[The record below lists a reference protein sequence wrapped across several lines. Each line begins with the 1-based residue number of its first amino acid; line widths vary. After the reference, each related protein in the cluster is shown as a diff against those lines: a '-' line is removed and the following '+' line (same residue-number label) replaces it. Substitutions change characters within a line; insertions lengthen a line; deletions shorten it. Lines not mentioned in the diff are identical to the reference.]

1 MESYETIIVGAGPAG
16 LNCAEVLGK
25 AGKKVLLLERNEE
38 IGPKVCAGG
47 LTGKSLEYFGIPDDL
62 LDYKFKEIT
71 IHTPRQSRKVASDI
85 VFAYTVDRKRFG
97 QWQAEKL
104 KKCNVDVRLKTRV
117 KEIGTDYVVIN
128 NNEKIGFKYLV
139 GADGSSSIVRSHLGI
154 KITDLVIAV
163 QYIIPTEKYKDFEMF
178 FDAELFGLGYA
189 WIFPHKGYAS
199 IGCGCDNKSLPAKKL
214 REGFDKWLTRQNIDI
229 SKGEFQAHPINYDF
243 RGCRFNNIFLAGD
256 AAGLASGMTGEG
268 IYQAL
273 ISGEEA
279 AKMIIDEKYVPVKL
293 QEILRKK
300 SVHNRALRF
309 FERSGWLL
317 KYEWEALAFLLKSQ
331 AFKKYLVNSFI

>member
-1 MESYETIIVGAGPAG
+1 MESYEVVIVGAGPAG

-25 AGKKVLLLERNEE
+25 AGKKVLLLERNAE

-47 LTGKSLEYFGIPDDL
+47 LTGKSLEYLGIPDEL
-62 LDYKFKEIT
+62 LDYKFKEI
-71 IHTPRQSRKVASDI
+71 IINTPLQSRTVSSDI
-85 VFAYTVDRKRFG
+85 FFAYTVDRKKFG
-97 QWQAEKL
+97 RWQAEKL
-104 KKCNVDVRLKTRV
+104 NKFDIDIRLKTRV
-117 KEIGTDYVVIN
+117 TEIGEDYIVIN
-128 NNEKIGFKYLV
+128 NSEKTGFKYLV
-139 GADGSSSIVRSHLGI
+139 GADGSSSTVRSYLGI

-163 QYIIPTEKYKDFEMF
+163 QYIIPTEKYKNFEMF
-178 FDAELFGLGYA
+178 FDSELFGLGYA

-199 IGCGCDNKSLPAKKL
+199 IGCGCDIKSMPAKKL
-214 REGFDKWLTRQNIDI
+214 REGFDKWLKSRNIDI
-229 SKGEFQAHPINYDF
+229 SQGIFQAHPINFDF
-243 RGCRFNNIFLAGD
+243 RGYKFDNIFLVGD

-279 AKMIIDEKYVPVKL
+279 AKMIIDENYNPVKL

-300 SVHNRALRF
+300 DIHNRALRF

-317 KYEWEALAFLLKSQ
+317 KYEWEVLAFLLKSQ
-331 AFKKYLVNSFI
+331 VFKNYLINSFI